1 MTNRFITKEPV
12 EPEKETF
19 ELSVEVCLLDTST
32 ARFDAVGSYVES
44 YLAARY
50 AFLTS
55 ETKLGSEFS
64 DHFLNSNVSVIQIGE
79 SRPRKR
85 VLDLSLTRLQVFV
98 YQFHDEDDIEAAA
111 LSDDT
116 EVTASRHWALPSRHF
131 EGLWESLV
139 FEDSLNVGL
148 LDYIHTALL
157 FGDMQVDPH
166 IINVNRLLLLH
177 GPPGT
182 GKTSL
187 CKALAQVRFLSES
200 CNPAPIIDACV
211 KKLAIRL
218 SDRYSYGKLVEINS
232 HSLFSKFFSE
242 SGKLVQKM
250 FDQINELIADEDS
263 FVCVLMGNPIYCL
276 IKKLYGREINVLFE

>member
-1 MTNRFITKEPV
+1 MSKRFNNAIDA
-12 EPEKETF
+12 KETEVEESF
-19 ELSVEVCLLDTST
+19 ELAVEVCLLETST
-32 ARFDAVGSYVES
+32 ARFDAVATYIES

-55 ETKLGSEFS
+55 ETRLGPDVLSS
-64 DHFLNSNVSVIQIGE
+64 DSFLSSNVSVIQIGE
-79 SRPRKR
+79 ARPRKR
-85 VLDLSLTRLQVFV
+85 VLDLSQTHLQVYV

-139 FEDSLNVGL
+139 FEDHLNVGL

-187 CKALAQVRFLSES
+187 CKALAQVFLSVS
-200 CNPAPIIDACV
+200 
-211 KKLAIRL
+211 
-218 SDRYSYGKLVEINS
+218 
-232 HSLFSKFFSE
+232 
-242 SGKLVQKM
+242 
-250 FDQINELIADEDS
+250 
-263 FVCVLMGNPIYCL
+263 
-276 IKKLYGREINVLFE
+276 